1 MEKPGSW
8 LKRLECTWTA
18 TTTNNNKIYDFQSSL
33 DADSPAEDWWNNL
46 DGAQKT
52 TWNDV
57 KMAFRLEWPPTNT
70 IEISSIAKR
79 ATMMSYKLAEEDIGK
94 MEGEGRKRNYTHAIW
109 ADKVEPLWKQLEDK
123 HGLLIPEVRASLPQ
137 GIIDCLPEGKDM
149 HTNFSVFL
157 QAVHDVP
164 IEKAIRHTNELQELC
179 DMKLQISSL
188 SEVRAPPSPMSQMT
202 QCLATSSIY
211 LSYLQYS
218 YQSPSQQLNTIPGP
232 TATVLTTSYILPH
245 CQQTPLHISM
255 TMHQQPT
262 PVSYTNPFQDD
273 GTTPHPLNSFYQ
285 NLQSTPSPT
294 PQPDNCG
301 RSLTYMV
308 VQNSRTYTNCYEPY
322 CRR

>member
-1 MEKPGSW
+1 
-8 LKRLECTWTA
+8 
-18 TTTNNNKIYDFQSSL
+18 
-33 DADSPAEDWWNNL
+33 
-46 DGAQKT
+46 
-52 TWNDV
+52 
-57 KMAFRLEWPPTNT
+57 
-70 IEISSIAKR
+70 
-79 ATMMSYKLAEEDIGK
+79 
-94 MEGEGRKRNYTHAIW
+94 MEGEGRKQNYTHAIW
-109 ADKVEPLWKQLEDK
+109 ADKVELLWKQLKDK
-123 HGLLIPEVRASLPQ
+123 HRLLIPEVRASLPQ

-157 QAVHDVP
+157 QAVHDIP

-245 CQQTPLHISM
+245 CRQTPLHISM
-255 TMHQQPT
+255 SMHQQPT

-301 RSLTYMV
+301 RSLTV
-308 VQNSRTYTNCYEPY
+308 VNILIYSPFSLYYL
-322 CRR
+322 